1 MRKTIRLLAAVS
13 SYLSV
18 AHQASAAGF
27 QLRENDA
34 AENGEA
40 FAGSASSA
48 NTPATVFNNP
58 AGMTQLQGVQ
68 VQLGSSL
75 IVPSFVF
82 HGSSTN
88 ALGLPN
94 SGVDDRDGGN
104 IGAVPFGFVSYQL
117 TPNLSAGLALTVPF
131 GLTTGYGP
139 NFVGRYQA
147 DNTSLATYDI
157 NPAIAWKVTDWLSL
171 GAGLSAQYAD
181 AQFSNFLNSSALG
194 FAALHRLVPL
204 PDGYFNL
211 KGDSWSWGY
220 NFGALIKPG
229 PQTNIGL
236 SYRSRVQHDLSG
248 QATFNLPPPLSASP
262 QFANSSGSAKLV
274 LPDTVTLGITQGIG
288 PNWTV
293 SAEVQWTDWSQFRTL
308 NVFRSNGAPIGS
320 TPEHYHNSPFVA
332 LGATYQV
339 NPNLVLRVGT
349 AFDKT
354 PVSNVYRT
362 ARIPDQDRYWLS
374 VGASYQI
381 RSGLFLDAAY
391 THLFIPDAKIYEASV
406 TGDVLTGHY
415 ANSVDVISLGTRLR
429 F

>member
-1 MRKTIRLLAAVS
+1 VTVGLAQDWIGPPPQRGRQKDGRKLALGNTLRLLTAVS
-13 SYLSV
+13 SCLAVS
-18 AHQASAAGF
+18 AMHQASGAGF

-68 VQLGSSL
+68 VQLGTSL
-75 IVPSFVF
+75 IAPSFVF

-94 SGVDDRDGGN
+94 SGADGRNGGN

-117 TPNLSAGLALTVPF
+117 TPSVSFGLALTTPF
-131 GLTTGYGP
+131 GLSTGYGA

-147 DNTSLATYDI
+147 DNTSLATYDV

-171 GAGLSAQYAD
+171 GAGVSAQHAD

-194 FAALHRLVPL
+194 FSALHRLLPL
-204 PDGYFNL
+204 ADGYFNL

-220 NFGALIKPG
+220 NFGALIQPG
-229 PQTNIGL
+229 PHTNIGL
-236 SYRSRVQHDLSG
+236 TYRSRVQHDLSG
-248 QATFNLPPPLSASP
+248 QATFNLPAPLSASP

-274 LPDTVTLGITQGIG
+274 LPDTVTLGITQGVG

-293 SAEVQWTDWSQFRTL
+293 SAELQWTDWSQFKML
-308 NVFRSNGAPIGS
+308 NVYRSNGTPIGS

-339 NPNLVLRVGT
+339 DPNLVLRVGT

-374 VGASYQI
+374 VGASYQF
-381 RSGLFLDAAY
+381 RNGLFLDAAY
-391 THLFIPDAKIYEASV
+391 RAMREF
-406 TGDVLTGHY
+406 G
-415 ANSVDVISLGTRLR
+415 
-429 F
+429 